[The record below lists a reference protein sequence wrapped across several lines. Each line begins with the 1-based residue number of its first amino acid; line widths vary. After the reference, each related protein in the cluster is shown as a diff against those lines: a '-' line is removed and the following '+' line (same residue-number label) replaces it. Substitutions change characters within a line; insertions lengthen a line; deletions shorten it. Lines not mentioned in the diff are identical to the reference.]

1 MEMIKIT
8 IDGRELTA
16 PAGQTVL
23 QIALDNGIEIPHLC
37 DDPELKIYGACG
49 MCVVQAEG
57 IGKLLRSCATVAT
70 DGMVVHTHSQRVD
83 QARKIALELLMSDH
97 SGDCVGPCSL
107 NCPAGTDCQGYVK
120 QIALGNE
127 YEATRLIK
135 EKIPLPSCIGRVCPH
150 PCEKACRRQYVE
162 QPIAICN
169 LKAYAA
175 DHDRKAEHQ
184 YVPQVAPATGKTVAV
199 IGGGPGGLTS
209 AYFLARKGH
218 KVTVYDAMPKM
229 GGMLRYGIPE
239 YRLPKAIVD
248 DEIAQI
254 AALGVEMKNNVRI
267 GKDVT
272 LEQLKASHDAVVV
285 AIGAWTSMKLSCP
298 GSDLNGVWGGIDFL
312 GQVALGNRPEIGR
325 SVAVVGGGN
334 TAMDACRTAV
344 RLGAENVYVIYRR
357 TRAEMPA
364 EEMEIDE
371 AMEEG
376 VTFKFLTNPAE
387 IIGENGKVTAIR
399 LQVMELGEPDA
410 SGRRSPVPVEG
421 KFETLAV
428 DTVISALGQ
437 SIRADGFEQLDKTR
451 KGTIAAD
458 EETFR
463 TSMEGVF
470 AVGDATNKG
479 ASIAIAAIGEGGH
492 AAEVVDAYLNGEEAK
507 YVKPFVSERQVSA
520 EDFKDRE
527 KLARAVMPKR
537 PAQERRRDFLPVDLG
552 FTKEQAMAEAK
563 RCLECGC
570 HDYHEC
576 SLIRYARQYP
586 IHPERLGRRETHP
599 SYKEE
604 KLEVIQRDQGKCIL
618 CGVCVRMCDEVAKQG
633 LLGLVGR
640 GFNTVI
646 KPEFRDKDVASI
658 CGSCRKCAEACPTG
672 ALKLLI

>member
-1 MEMIKIT
+1 M
-8 IDGRELTA
+8 
-16 PAGQTVL
+16 
-23 QIALDNGIEIPHLC
+23 
-37 DDPELKIYGACG
+37 
-49 MCVVQAEG
+49 
-57 IGKLLRSCATVAT
+57 
-70 DGMVVHTHSQRVD
+70 
-83 QARKIALELLMSDH
+83 
-97 SGDCVGPCSL
+97 
-107 NCPAGTDCQGYVK
+107 
-120 QIALGNE
+120 
-127 YEATRLIK
+127 
-135 EKIPLPSCIGRVCPH
+135 
-150 PCEKACRRQYVE
+150 
-162 QPIAICN
+162 
-169 LKAYAA
+169 
-175 DHDRKAEHQ
+175 
-184 YVPQVAPATGKTVAV
+184 
-199 IGGGPGGLTS
+199 
-209 AYFLARKGH
+209 
-218 KVTVYDAMPKM
+218 
-229 GGMLRYGIPE
+229 
-239 YRLPKAIVD
+239 
-248 DEIAQI
+248 
-254 AALGVEMKNNVRI
+254 
-267 GKDVT
+267 
-272 LEQLKASHDAVVV
+272 
-285 AIGAWTSMKLSCP
+285 
-298 GSDLNGVWGGIDFL
+298 
-312 GQVALGNRPEIGR
+312 
-325 SVAVVGGGN
+325 
-334 TAMDACRTAV
+334 
-344 RLGAENVYVIYRR
+344 YVIYRR

-421 KFETLAV
+421 KFETLDV

-437 SIRADGFEQLDKTR
+437 SIKADGFEGLDKTR

-458 EETFR
+458 EQTFR

-537 PAQERRRDFLPVDLG
+537 QAEERRRDFLPVDLG